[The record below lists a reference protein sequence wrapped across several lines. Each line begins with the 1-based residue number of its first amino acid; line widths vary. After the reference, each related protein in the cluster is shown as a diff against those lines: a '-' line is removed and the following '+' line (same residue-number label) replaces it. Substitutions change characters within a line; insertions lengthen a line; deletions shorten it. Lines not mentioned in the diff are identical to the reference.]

1 MVNTEFIDDD
11 GTRVVF
17 TADDMAELDMTS
29 LVILRFIM
37 KLENCRH
44 HGDFEKLVRYVRDN
58 EPHKLH
64 TSYFINIGRLRK
76 LVRAGRSS
84 IEQGIENFA
93 TVQLL
98 LKWEAEEQ
106 SDPTHFVRE
115 VTPNMEP
122 TRSQK
127 REMEIA
133 EIKAALALPIGD
145 AAKKALEM
153 RLEVLVN
160 APTLKQKKERSV
172 EQIRAM
178 TDKKLQ
184 KRLDELAK
192 AKEAGNDQRV
202 KELEFA
208 IRQLKANLGIG
219 APVVVESNKA
229 RRERERQ
236 ELIAILEVNL
246 RDAMREGRVED
257 VIYYGAEIN
266 KLKVA
271 SEQASKS
278 SDV

>member
-1 MVNTEFIDDD
+1 
-11 GTRVVF
+11 
-17 TADDMAELDMTS
+17 
-29 LVILRFIM
+29 
-37 KLENCRH
+37 
-44 HGDFEKLVRYVRDN
+44 
-58 EPHKLH
+58 
-64 TSYFINIGRLRK
+64 
-76 LVRAGRSS
+76 
-84 IEQGIENFA
+84 
-93 TVQLL
+93 
-98 LKWEAEEQ
+98 
-106 SDPTHFVRE
+106 
-115 VTPNMEP
+115 MEP

-192 AKEAGNDQRV
+192 AKEAGNDKRV